1 MWSGAIGRMQF
12 SMVLVIVRCVGFM
25 INAMEAVTSSYI
37 KKKVHFGWYSGARL
51 ETRIPA
57 L

>member
-1 MWSGAIGRMQF
+1 MWSGAIGRMQS

-25 INAMEAVTSSYI
+25 INAMEAVTSSCI